1 MVSGCSSLGFDMG
14 KTRFIQSLVVVVAA
28 LAAGVLLAPV
38 GSATQQGGAAGA
50 QGNRGDVWVDNPGH
64 LGDPGH
70 ENDPHICGLIDI
82 YGNGLA
88 DAAGSFQVVAWP
100 PTGDGSTVV
109 ASGSWSYDQ
118 TLGGNQVIA
127 GPLSLA
133 EGHYKLMVSQD
144 PRKAKVFWSTCP
156 VLPTPTPTGGAWP
169 FPTP

>member
-1 MVSGCSSLGFDMG
+1 MR
-14 KTRFIQSLVVVVAA
+14 KTRLVQSFVVVVAA
-28 LAAGVLLAPV
+28 LTAGVFFAIA
-38 GSATQQGGAAGA
+38 GSATQNNAAA
-50 QGNRGDVWVDNPGH
+50 MQSNRGDVWVDNPGH

-88 DAAGSFQVVAWP
+88 DAAGSFEVVAWP

-109 ASGSWSYDQ
+109 ASATWSYDR

-133 EGHYKLMVSQD
+133 QGHYKLMLSQD
-144 PRKAKVFWSTCP
+144 QTKAKVFWSTCP
-156 VLPTPTPTGGAWP
+156 NLPSPSPTGAAWP
-169 FPTP
+169 FSTP